1 MCSIKL
7 SSLLIFN
14 FSSLTY
20 LCSICKLRIIDS
32 AERTTAIRTVIFLRC
47 FLWFNACTWVRGV
60 VLLSGLSM
68 LLNCSKLEGLDLPF
82 HFFHLSGFLNI
93 LLLVLSVFLNHL
105 LLMLSH
111 LFRPLW
117 VSSLRVSW
125 RFTFWRFTFKRHCLW
140 ASWLF
145 FRLFFRRSFWLSIGR
160 ILEGFHWITALR
172 RSNLYCLDAIL
183 FWKLLFSY
191 VWLLNQVLNIS
202 LWNRLM
208 WLCFKCH

>member
-1 MCSIKL
+1 MSLL
-7 SSLLIFN
+7 SS
-14 FSSLTY
+14 
-20 LCSICKLRIIDS
+20 CSERLR
-32 AERTTAIRTVIFLRC
+32 L
-47 FLWFNACTWVRGV
+47 
-60 VLLSGLSM
+60 
-68 LLNCSKLEGLDLPF
+68 LLNCGKLKDLDLPSHLF
-82 HFFHLSGFLNI
+82 HLLLMLSGFLNI

-125 RFTFWRFTFKRHCLW
+125 RSTLWLFTFKWHRIW

-160 ILEGFHWITALR
+160 IWEGFNWITALK
-172 RSNLYCLDAIL
+172 RSNLYCLYAIL

-191 VWLLNQVLNIS
+191 VWLLNQVLNLS